1 MRMRA
6 TDATLQTKARLSKA
20 IRAVEVR
27 AVNAYRAELA
37 AKVRALPQSSAVVW
51 YPLDATGT
59 ATPLDAVLALIEAEP

>member
-37 AKVRALPQSSAVVW
+37 RKVRALPAITEEAEFEAAWV
-51 YPLDATGT
+51 PRT
-59 ATPLDAVLALIEAEP
+59 AVLALIEAEP